1 MNAYEYAEQELS
13 QINARKQ
20 ADAEALAAIRRQM
33 NEEMDEAIRAFLR
46 QHPAGEELIEH
57 MEIASDGADRKAT
70 IQAPGLGKI
79 AVYATIEPTPRVRK
93 IGAGNFSEAGF
104 AAIAAL
110 DVLTAALVAA
120 RADWLSAE
128 EWRRKR
134 EAEIAAMEA
143 ARLREQAAADE
154 KQAADEAKIDA
165 WAPAYRGYL
174 SALRETYRR
183 NCAIFGEIQHHLNA
197 GVFTAHQI
205 EYGFGIGEDIGTRT
219 AWITQ
224 EMITMDAA
232 GTVINAWEISA
243 PGNAEGS
250 MTRFTYP
257 HPGKIGAMNI
267 YTVQNAPRHLLRRAT
282 IFDGITRH
290 DLIAAPSSTPLN
302 TEVEAMLTGRKQ
314 IEPPPAMPAAPKLAD
329 EWRLSNAAA
338 AIEQEVI
345 PDAGEREDMNHL
357 FASRLPF

>member
-57 MEIASDGADRKAT
+57 MEIASDGAGRKAT

-79 AVYATIEPTPRVRK
+79 AVYATIEPTPRVWK
-93 IGAGNFSEAGF
+93 IGTGNFSKAGF
-104 AAIAAL
+104 AVTAAAG
-110 DVLTAALVAA
+110 VLTAALAAA

-197 GVFTAHQI
+197 AVFTARQI

-224 EMITMDAA
+224 DGGIGIDGALCGM
-232 GTVINAWEISA
+232 EIGDS
-243 PGNAEGS
+243 GI
-250 MTRFTYP
+250 MTRQTFP
-257 HPGKIGAMNI
+257 HPGKIGAARV
-267 YTVQNAPRHLLRRAT
+267 YTVQEAPRHLLRHAT
-282 IFDGITRH
+282 MFDGITHH
-290 DLIAAPSSTPLN
+290 DLIAAPSSRPLVD
-302 TEVEAMLTGRKQ
+302 EIAAMLTGRKQ
-314 IEPPPAMPAAPKLAD
+314 IEAPPTMPAAPKLAG
-329 EWRLSNAAA
+329 EWRLEIAAA
-338 AIEQEVI
+338 AIEEEVI
-345 PDAGEREDMNHL
+345 PDAGEREDMQHL
-357 FASRLPF
+357 FISRLPF